1 MASSFEFQFKR
12 CVFVCEA
19 GASFLLGQKVSSET
33 WRRKKKPRV
42 QSLLQQIDRQARTVN
57 LIPHMRC
64 VPSSQ
69 SNVHQN
75 RFLRHHRSRHGRCDN
90 GLSVAGRR
98 RFAPASC
105 PLDGDRNMAKTIRI
119 TDWFMWRVFFF
130 FPFLFVG
137 LAHAHAHAHAH
148 VCRSLLTGASLL
160 GAGSRGRRCAAAG
173 APRDAFLVRQG
184 RLHTAD
190 GWRVDWQW
198 RPHLR
203 SNPCDRHL
211 SLSNNDRS
219 NQSDS
224 GVDFN
229 APNQRRVTRILEA
242 EGRKII
248 EVPTLRLKKNSEE
261 DTTHHLLRTDVH

>member
-1 MASSFEFQFKR
+1 MKRVLVFFWGKR
-12 CVFVCEA
+12 C
-19 GASFLLGQKVSSET
+19 L
-33 WRRKKKPRV
+33 RRHGGKKKSRV

-119 TDWFMWRVFFF
+119 TDWFMRRVFFF

-137 LAHAHAHAHAH
+137 LAHAHAH

-190 GWRVDWQW
+190 G
-198 RPHLR
+198 
-203 SNPCDRHL
+203 
-211 SLSNNDRS
+211 
-219 NQSDS
+219 
-224 GVDFN
+224 
-229 APNQRRVTRILEA
+229 
-242 EGRKII
+242 
-248 EVPTLRLKKNSEE
+248 
-261 DTTHHLLRTDVH
+261 